1 MDYGNKISKEEMIGK
16 FALSS
21 KNGLTQD
28 DVELAGMLA
37 DFHNKAYDGGYRVGQ
52 EEARKELVQIP
63 QDTPVQQEQEVVG
76 VSFYDCNGQKMVSSR
91 DVASNFEKNHRDVL
105 KAIENLKEGMRKTS
119 QTPLFFKSEYVHEQN
134 GQHYPMYYMNRD
146 GFSLLAMGFTG
157 SKAMEWKLKYIQA
170 FNAMERK
177 LTMPESD
184 DMILSRAVL
193 IANKKV
199 ERLQSTNIQLVQE
212 NAKLKPA
219 SDYAHAVLMSDE
231 KLTVKQIAQNYGMT
245 SQKFNSILEE
255 MGIQYKV
262 NKQWILYRKYQGKG
276 YVVGV
281 PFDIGNGKTKER
293 TYWTR
298 KGQAFL
304 YKKLKE
310 AGYELVNEQLNTEML
325 GA

>member
-1 MDYGNKISKEEMIGK
+1 MSDYNNRITKEEMIGK

-37 DFHNKAYDGGYRVGQ
+37 DFHNKAYDGGHRVGQ
-52 EEARKELVQIP
+52 EEARKELVKIP
-63 QDTPVQQEQEVVG
+63 KNVPVQQEQEVVG

-91 DVASNFEKNHRDVL
+91 DVAENFEKEHKDVIRAVENI
-105 KAIENLKEGMRKTS
+105 KAQNCALTS
-119 QTPLFFKSEYVHEQN
+119 MFFKTTYTA
-134 GQHYPMYYMNRD
+134 GTGKAYPMYLMNRD

-177 LTMPESD
+177 LTTPESD
-184 DMILSRAVL
+184 EMILSRAVL

-199 ERLQSTNIQLVQE
+199 EQLQSTNIQLVQE

-245 SQKFNSILEE
+245 SQKLNSILEE

-310 AGYELVNEQLNTEML
+310 AGYEPINEQLSLIAVGE
-325 GA
+325 

>member
-52 EEARKELVQIP
+52 EEARKELVHIP
-63 QDTPVQQEQEVVG
+63 QDAPVQQEQEIVG

-91 DVASNFEKNHRDVL
+91 DVAKNFDKEHKHVL
-105 KAIENLKEGMRKTS
+105 DAIRQILVAENSATN
-119 QTPLFFKSEYVHEQN
+119 FFIESSFEYR
-134 GQHYPMYYMNRD
+134 GQQFPMYYMTRD

-199 ERLQSTNIQLVQE
+199 EQLQSTNIQLVQE

-310 AGYELVNEQLNTEML
+310 AGHEPVNEQLNMEML

>member
-63 QDTPVQQEQEVVG
+63 QDVPVQQEQEVVG
-76 VSFYDCNGQKMVSSR
+76 VSFYECNGQKMVSSR
-91 DVASNFEKNHRDVL
+91 DVAENFEKEHKDVIRAVENI
-105 KAIENLKEGMRKTS
+105 KAQNCALTS
-119 QTPLFFKSEYVHEQN
+119 MFFKTTYTA
-134 GQHYPMYYMNRD
+134 GTGKAYPMYLMNRD

-245 SQKFNSILEE
+245 SQKLNSILEE

-310 AGYELVNEQLNTEML
+310 AGYEPVNEQLNMEML
-325 GA
+325 DA

>member
-1 MDYGNKISKEEMIGK
+1 MPDYNNRISKEEMIGK
-16 FALSS
+16 FALNS

-52 EEARKELVQIP
+52 EEARKELVQIS
-63 QDTPVQQEQEVVG
+63 QDAPIQQEQEIVG

-91 DVASNFEKNHRDVL
+91 DVAKNFEKEHKDVL
-105 KAIENLKEGMRKTS
+105 RAVENIKAQNCALTS
-119 QTPLFFKSEYVHEQN
+119 MFFESTYTAGTGKA
-134 GQHYPMYYMNRD
+134 YPMYLMNRD

-177 LTMPESD
+177 LTTPESD

-199 ERLQSTNIQLVQE
+199 EQLQSTNIQLVQE

-310 AGYELVNEQLNTEML
+310 AGHEPINEQLSLIAVGE
-325 GA
+325 

>member
-1 MDYGNKISKEEMIGK
+1 MSDYNNRITKEQMIGK

-52 EEARKELVQIP
+52 EEARKELIQIP
-63 QDTPVQQEQEVVG
+63 KNAPVQQEQEVVG

-91 DVASNFEKNHRDVL
+91 DVAENFEKEHKDVIRAVENI
-105 KAIENLKEGMRKTS
+105 KAQNCALTS
-119 QTPLFFKSEYVHEQN
+119 MFFKTTYTA
-134 GQHYPMYYMNRD
+134 GTGKAYPMYLMNRD

-177 LTMPESD
+177 LTTPESD
-184 DMILSRAVL
+184 EMILSRAVL

-199 ERLQSTNIQLVQE
+199 EQLQSTNIQLVQE

-245 SQKFNSILEE
+245 SQKLNSILEE

-281 PFDIGNGKTKER
+281 PFDIGNGKTRER

-310 AGYELVNEQLNTEML
+310 AGYEPVNEQLNTKML

>member
-1 MDYGNKISKEEMIGK
+1 MSDYNNRISKEEMIGK

-63 QDTPVQQEQEVVG
+63 QDAPVQQEQEVVG

-91 DVASNFEKNHRDVL
+91 DVAENFEKEHKNVMQTIQNMTAENSALLKMFVL
-105 KAIENLKEGMRKTS
+105 
-119 QTPLFFKSEYVHEQN
+119 SEYTSVQN
-134 GQHYPMYYMNRD
+134 KRLPMYLMNRD
-146 GFSLLAMGFTG
+146 GFTLLAMGFTG

-219 SDYAHAVLMSDE
+219 YDYAHAVLMSDE

-245 SQKFNSILEE
+245 SQHFNSILEE
-255 MGIQYKV
+255 LGIQYKV

-310 AGYELVNEQLNTEML
+310 AGHEPVNEQLSLIVVGE
-325 GA
+325 

>member
-1 MDYGNKISKEEMIGK
+1 MSDYNNRISKEEMIGK

-52 EEARKELVQIP
+52 EEARKELVQIS
-63 QDTPVQQEQEVVG
+63 QDAPIQQEQEIVG
-76 VSFYDCNGQKMVSSR
+76 VSFYNCNGQKMVSSR
-91 DVASNFEKNHRDVL
+91 DVAKNFEKEHKDVL
-105 KAIENLKEGMRKTS
+105 RAVENIKAQNCALTS
-119 QTPLFFKSEYVHEQN
+119 MFFESTYTAGTGKA
-134 GQHYPMYYMNRD
+134 YPMYLMNRD

-177 LTMPESD
+177 LTTPESD

-199 ERLQSTNIQLVQE
+199 EQLQSTNIQLVQE

-310 AGYELVNEQLNTEML
+310 AGHEPVNEQLNMEML
-325 GA
+325 DA

>member
-1 MDYGNKISKEEMIGK
+1 MSDYNNRISKEEMIGK

-63 QDTPVQQEQEVVG
+63 QDAPVQQEQEVVG

-91 DVASNFEKNHRDVL
+91 DVAKNFEKEHKNVMQTIQNMTAENSALLKMFVL
-105 KAIENLKEGMRKTS
+105 
-119 QTPLFFKSEYVHEQN
+119 SEYTSVQN
-134 GQHYPMYYMNRD
+134 KRLPMYLMNRD
-146 GFSLLAMGFTG
+146 GFTLLAMGFTG

-199 ERLQSTNIQLVQE
+199 EQLQSTNIQLVQE

-281 PFDIGNGKTKER
+281 PFDIGNGNTKER

-304 YKKLKE
+304 YKKMKE
-310 AGYELVNEQLNTEML
+310 AGHEPVNEQLSLIAVGE
-325 GA
+325 

>member
-1 MDYGNKISKEEMIGK
+1 MSDYNNRITKEEMIGK

-52 EEARKELVQIP
+52 EEARNELIQIP
-63 QDTPVQQEQEVVG
+63 QGVPVQREQEVVG
-76 VSFYDCNGQKMVSSR
+76 VSFYECNGQKMVSSR
-91 DVASNFEKNHRDVL
+91 DVAENFEKEHKDVIRSVENI
-105 KAIENLKEGMRKTS
+105 KAQNCALTS
-119 QTPLFFKSEYVHEQN
+119 MFFKTTYTA
-134 GQHYPMYYMNRD
+134 GTGKAYPMYLMNRD

-177 LTMPESD
+177 LTTPESD

-199 ERLQSTNIQLVQE
+199 EQLQSTNIRLAQE

-219 SDYAHAVLMSDE
+219 SEYAHAVLMSNE

-245 SQKFNSILEE
+245 SQKLNSILEE

-262 NKQWILYRKYQGKG
+262 NKQWILYRKYQGNG

-310 AGYELVNEQLNTEML
+310 AGHEPVNEKLSLIAVGE
-325 GA
+325 

>member
-63 QDTPVQQEQEVVG
+63 QDVPVQQEQEVVG
-76 VSFYDCNGQKMVSSR
+76 VSFYECNGQKMVSSR
-91 DVASNFEKNHRDVL
+91 DVAENFEKEHKDVIRSVENI
-105 KAIENLKEGMRKTS
+105 KAQNCALTS
-119 QTPLFFKSEYVHEQN
+119 MFFKTTYTA
-134 GQHYPMYYMNRD
+134 GTGKAYPMYLMNRD

-170 FNAMERK
+170 FNVMERK
-177 LTMPESD
+177 LNIPESD

-199 ERLQSTNIQLVQE
+199 EQLQNTNIQLVQE

-245 SQKFNSILEE
+245 SQKLNSILEE

-310 AGYELVNEQLNTEML
+310 AGYEPVNEQLNMEML
-325 GA
+325 DA